1 MAHVVLKDILKKYG
15 DFTAVKGLNL
25 EIKDGEF
32 LVLLGPSG
40 CGKTTT
46 LRCISGLELPTA
58 GQVLFDG
65 EDVTRKRASQRDIAF
80 VFQLYALYPHK
91 TVYQNLAFPLR
102 AQGMRARAVRQE
114 IERVTKMLDIG
125 HLLALKPRSLSGGD
139 MQRVALGRALVRRP
153 KIFLLDEPIG
163 TLDAAFREEMRTEL
177 KKLHV
182 DVGATTVY
190 VTHDQIEAMSMGD
203 RIAVMNEGEL
213 QQVGSPH
220 EVYFNP
226 RNLFVAK
233 FIGSPGMNFLA
244 CRPVGQKAGTFSL
257 RMETDG
263 SLLSLPLSKG
273 KAFGG
278 AGAVDGELVLGVR
291 PEDISLSPRLSANA
305 IPTTV
310 FVVEKMGSKNIV
322 DLKYGDEI
330 LRAKVSPSMQLA
342 ANETVYASFDAARI
356 RLFDKATTRSLAP
369 ETGQGAA
376 ESAGRE
382 G

>member
-1 MAHVVLKDILKKYG
+1 
-15 DFTAVKGLNL
+15 
-25 EIKDGEF
+25 
-32 LVLLGPSG
+32 
-40 CGKTTT
+40 
-46 LRCISGLELPTA
+46 
-58 GQVLFDG
+58 
-65 EDVTRKRASQRDIAF
+65 
-80 VFQLYALYPHK
+80 
-91 TVYQNLAFPLR
+91 
-102 AQGMRARAVRQE
+102 
-114 IERVTKMLDIG
+114 VTKLLDIG

-244 CRPVGQKAGTFSL
+244 CRGVGLEAGALSL

-263 SLLSLPLSKG
+263 SQLSVPLL
-273 KAFGG
+273 GG
-278 AGAVDGELVLGVR
+278 GQAGRAGAADRELVLGVR
-291 PEDISLSPRLSANA
+291 PEDISVSLRQSVNA
-305 IPTTV
+305 IRTTV

-322 DLKYGDEI
+322 DLKYGEEI
-330 LRAKVSPSMQLA
+330 LRAKVSTAMQLSP
-342 ANETVYASFDAARI
+342 NDTVFASFDAARI
-356 RLFDKATTRSLAP
+356 RLFDKATTRSLAS
-369 ETGQGAA
+369 GAVQDPSQ
-376 ESAGRE
+376 SAGRE